1 MPKKNTPDFESQ
13 LAELEALV
21 DQMEQGDLPL
31 DDALKAFE
39 RGIGLARSCQKALAE
54 AEQKVQILLGKNGA
68 ESLADF
74 RDDEAEDEDA

>member
-21 DQMEQGDLPL
+21 EQMEQGDLPL
-31 DDALKAFE
+31 DDSLKAFE

-54 AEQKVQILLGKNGA
+54 AEQKVQILLSKNGE

-74 RDDEAEDEDA
+74 RNDQAEDEDA